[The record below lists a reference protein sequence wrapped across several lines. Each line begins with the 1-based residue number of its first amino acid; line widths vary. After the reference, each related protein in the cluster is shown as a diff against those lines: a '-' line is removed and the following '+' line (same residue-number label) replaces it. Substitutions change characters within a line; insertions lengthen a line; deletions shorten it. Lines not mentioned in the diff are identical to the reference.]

1 MPKSKVKKRALAEA
15 KAQANRTQT
24 GSPPKQPAP
33 MQQITKKA
41 SPSSSKR
48 STVEELTA
56 KSRRE
61 LRRAERKKQKA
72 DSKKNA
78 KITRIERSSGDKSS
92 AGRARADAEDESD
105 DDEPPELIPIRKE
118 DVQSH
123 IPNARSDETPSSN
136 VVNSVTAE
144 SKKSKKSKKAR
155 RQEAQEQEKNRTLT
169 SASTS
174 PVQSSIS
181 ASTLE
186 LLVATSATV
195 HESDP
200 TVEDQEFPLLFK
212 QIQSRTKLDLGTL
225 KSIQT
230 HTPKASSKK
239 KRKHSQEESVEEE
252 YSSVEQAETI
262 GEEGPRETA
271 PPPKRIKLDSRQAY
285 DVQQQASKNSLER
298 RVSYTNKNQLPQDMH
313 KYWHQRY
320 RYFSLFDHGIKMD
333 KEGWYSVTPEKI
345 AAHIA
350 ARCASDI
357 IIDAFCGVGGNSIQF
372 ALTCHRV
379 IAIDIDP
386 VRLECA
392 KNNARVYGVEDR
404 IEFICGDYM
413 TLIPGLKADAVFL
426 SPPWGGPGY
435 LAQDEFDLKNDIPM
449 DGEFLFHETMKIT
462 KNIAYFLPRNSNA
475 EQIGRLAGADGICEI
490 EKNVLNHVCKA
501 WTAYFGELAIDAPVA
516 GEEEEEEDHEQSEA
530 NGADTDKIDY
540 YCEDE

>member
-15 KAQANRTQT
+15 KAQANRTQLLT
-24 GSPPKQPAP
+24 QPKQPVSG
-33 MQQITKKA
+33 QKITKKS
-41 SPSSSKR
+41 SPSHGKVP
-48 STVEELTA
+48 TVEELTA

-61 LRRAERKKQKA
+61 LRKAERKKRKA
-72 DSKKNA
+72 DSKQSAKN
-78 KITRIERSSGDKSS
+78 TRIEKSSGDKTI
-92 AGRARADAEDESD
+92 AGRTSADANDES

-118 DVQSH
+118 QSN
-123 IPNARSDETPSSN
+123 IPKAGSDETPSGD
-136 VVNSVTAE
+136 VVNSVAAP
-144 SKKSKKSKKAR
+144 SKKSKKSKKTR
-155 RQEAQEQEKNRTLT
+155 RQEAQDLEKKSAPT
-169 SASTS
+169 SASEIQT
-174 PVQSSIS
+174 SIS
-181 ASTLE
+181 ESTLE
-186 LLVATSATV
+186 LLVATSTTV
-195 HESDP
+195 HEPEP
-200 TVEDQEFPLLFK
+200 TVEDREFPLLFK
-212 QIQSRTKLDLGTL
+212 EIQSRTKLDLNTL
-225 KSIQT
+225 KSIQS

-239 KRKHSQEESVEEE
+239 KRKHRQEESVEEE
-252 YSSVEQAETI
+252 QSSAGQPVSI
-262 GEEGPRETA
+262 GEEDLKETS
-271 PPPKRIKLDSRQAY
+271 PQPKRIKLDSRQAY
-285 DVQQQASKNSLER
+285 EIQQQSSENALKR

-413 TLIPGLKADAVFL
+413 TLIPRLKADAVFL

-435 LAQDEFDLKNDIPM
+435 LAQDEFDIKNDIPM
-449 DGEFLFHETMKIT
+449 DGEFLFRETMKIT

-501 WTAYFGELAIDAPVA
+501 WTAYFGELAIDAPA
-516 GEEEEEEDHEQSEA
+516 EEKQEEEHYGLAEV
-530 NGADTDKIDY
+530 NGTDAETIDY

>member
-15 KAQANRTQT
+15 KAQAHRTQPHT
-24 GSPPKQPAP
+24 PSKQLAP
-33 MQQITKKA
+33 VHQIIEKA
-41 SPSSSKR
+41 SQPR
-48 STVEELTA
+48 SQGPTVEELTA

-61 LRRAERKKQKA
+61 LRKAERKKKRRA
-72 DSKKNA
+72 DSKQSSK
-78 KITRIERSSGDKSS
+78 TERIERSSGDKT
-92 AGRARADAEDESD
+92 AIGRAHAGAEDES

-118 DVQSH
+118 AVKSN
-123 IPNARSDETPSSN
+123 ISNAVSEETPSSD
-136 VVNSVTAE
+136 VAQSVAIQ
-144 SKKSKKSKKAR
+144 SKKLKKSKKAK
-155 RQEAQEQEKNRTLT
+155 RQELQELENNHAQT
-169 SASTS
+169 SASA
-174 PVQSSIS
+174 VQTSIS
-181 ASTLE
+181 AATLE

-195 HESDP
+195 HESEP
-200 TVEDQEFPLLFK
+200 TAEDQEFPLLFK
-212 QIQSRTKLDLGTL
+212 EIQSRTKLDPDTL
-225 KSIQT
+225 KSIQS
-230 HTPKASSKK
+230 HTPKSSNKK
-239 KRKHSQEESVEEE
+239 KRKKNQEE
-252 YSSVEQAETI
+252 YSTGQPGLVGEDDLKET
-262 GEEGPRETA
+262 
-271 PPPKRIKLDSRQAY
+271 PPQPKRIKIDSRQAY
-285 DVQQQASKNSLER
+285 DVQQQSLENALER

-435 LAQDEFDLKNDIPM
+435 LAQDEFDIKTDIPM
-449 DGEFLFHETMKIT
+449 DGEFLFRETMKIT

-475 EQIGRLAGADGICEI
+475 EQIGRLAGAEGICEI

-501 WTAYFGELAIDAPVA
+501 WTAYFGELAIDAPA
-516 GEEEEEEDHEQSEA
+516 EEEQEEEDYGLSEA

>member
-1 MPKSKVKKRALAEA
+1 MPKSKLKKRALAEA
-15 KAQANRTQT
+15 KAQANRTQ
-24 GSPPKQPAP
+24 SHAPSIQPASVHH
-33 MQQITKKA
+33 IAKKA
-41 SPSSSKR
+41 PQSRNQGP
-48 STVEELTA
+48 TVEELTA

-61 LRRAERKKQKA
+61 LRKAEKKKRKAESKQRAKNMRIDKNTETKTSPGKARAE
-72 DSKKNA
+72 
-78 KITRIERSSGDKSS
+78 
-92 AGRARADAEDESD
+92 AEDESD
-105 DDEPPELIPIRKE
+105 DEPPELVPIRKE
-118 DVQSH
+118 AVQSN
-123 IPNARSDETPSSN
+123 IPLARSENTPSGD
-136 VVNSVTAE
+136 VVNSVAAE

-155 RQEAQEQEKNRTLT
+155 KQEARELKKNRVPT
-169 SASTS
+169 SANAAQT
-174 PVQSSIS
+174 SIS

-195 HESDP
+195 HESES

-212 QIQSRTKLDLGTL
+212 EIQARNKLDLSTL
-225 KSIQT
+225 QSIQS
-230 HTPKASSKK
+230 HSPEVSSRK
-239 KRKHSQEESVEEE
+239 KRKQSQEETVEV
-252 YSSVEQAETI
+252 SAGQPDSI
-262 GEEGPRETA
+262 GEEDSRETTPQA
-271 PPPKRIKLDSRQAY
+271 KRIKLSSRQAY
-285 DVQQQASKNSLER
+285 DEQQRSSENALER
-298 RVSYTNKNQLPQDMH
+298 RVTYTNKNQLPPDMH

-320 RYFSLFDHGIKMD
+320 RYFSLFDQGIKMD
-333 KEGWYSVTPEKI
+333 KEGWYSVTAEKI

-392 KNNARVYGVEDR
+392 KHNAKVYGVEDR

-435 LAQDEFDLKNDIPM
+435 LAQDEFDIKHDIPM
-449 DGEFLFHETMKIT
+449 DGEVLFRETQKIT

-501 WTAYFGELAIDAPVA
+501 WTAYFGELAIDAPD
-516 GEEEEEEDHEQSEA
+516 EEEAEEEDYEYSGV
-530 NGADTDKIDY
+530 NGTDADKIDY

>member
-15 KAQANRTQT
+15 KAQANRIQ
-24 GSPPKQPAP
+24 SLAPPKQPASVP
-33 MQQITKKA
+33 QKTKKA
-41 SPSSSKR
+41 SQPRSKGP
-48 STVEELTA
+48 TAEELTA
-56 KSRRE
+56 KKSRRE
-61 LRRAERKKQKA
+61 LRKAERKKRKA
-72 DSKKNA
+72 GSKQSA
-78 KITRIERSSGDKSS
+78 KDTRTKENSGDDTS
-92 AGRARADAEDESD
+92 AGRAHASSEDDS
-105 DDEPPELIPIRKE
+105 DDEPPELIPINKE
-118 DVQSH
+118 AVNSN
-123 IPNARSDETPSSN
+123 IPNARSEATPSSAA
-136 VVNSVTAE
+136 VNSVAE
-144 SKKSKKSKKAR
+144 SKKSKKAKKAR
-155 RQEAQEQEKNRTLT
+155 KQEAHALERNRSLT
-169 SASTS
+169 SASE
-174 PVQSSIS
+174 VQASIP
-181 ASTLE
+181 ASTLD

-195 HESDP
+195 HEP
-200 TVEDQEFPLLFK
+200 EPMAEDQEFPLLFK
-212 QIQSRTKLDLGTL
+212 EIQSRTKLDLGTL
-225 KSIQT
+225 KPIQS

-239 KRKHSQEESVEEE
+239 KRKQSEEESVQEA
-252 YSSVEQAETI
+252 YSTAGQPESI
-262 GEEGPRETA
+262 GEEDLRETA
-271 PPPKRIKLDSRQAY
+271 PQPKRIKLDSRQAY
-285 DVQQQASKNSLER
+285 DVQQQSSENALER

-435 LAQDEFDLKNDIPM
+435 LAQDEFDLKNGIPM
-449 DGEFLFHETMKIT
+449 DGEFLFRETMKIT

-501 WTAYFGELAIDAPVA
+501 WTAYFGELAIDTPA
-516 GEEEEEEDHEQSEA
+516 EEDEQTEDYEHSEVNA
-530 NGADTDKIDY
+530 ADADKIDY